1 MNKKQIGQEI
11 KANNSLLALNIEA
24 LQKELNEITNLS
36 NRITLEIEKDYS
48 IRIGNNKAIF
58 ENLNNGR
65 KFETKSFN
73 QFKEQIKT
81 FFNVQ

>member
-1 MNKKQIGQEI
+1 MEQ
-11 KANNSLLALNIEA
+11 NNLTLA
-24 LQKELNEITNLS
+24 KEQLNEINSLNQRVT
-36 NRITLEIEKDYS
+36 IEIEKDYS

-58 ENLNNGR
+58 ESFIDGR

-73 QFKEQIKT
+73 QFREQIKT

>member
-1 MNKKQIGQEI
+1 MEQ
-11 KANNSLLALNIEA
+11 NNLILA
-24 LQKELNEITNLS
+24 KEQLNEIDSLDKRVT
-36 NRITLEIEKDYS
+36 IEIEKDYS

-58 ENLNNGR
+58 ESFIDGR

-73 QFKEQIKT
+73 QFKEQINN

>member
-1 MNKKQIGQEI
+1 MNKKQIEQEI
-11 KANNSLLALNIEA
+11 KANNLPALNIA
-24 LQKELNEITNLS
+24 TAKNELDEIINLS

-58 ENLNNGR
+58 ENLSNGR

>member
-1 MNKKQIGQEI
+1 MNKKQIEQEI
-11 KANNSLLALNIEA
+11 EANNLLALNIA
-24 LQKELNEITNLS
+24 TAKNELDEITNLS
-36 NRITLEIEKDYS
+36 DRITLEIEKDYS

-58 ENLNNGR
+58 ENFIDGR

>member
-1 MNKKQIGQEI
+1 MKQKNLI
-11 KANNSLLALNIEA
+11 LA
-24 LQKELNEITNLS
+24 KEQLNEISSLNQ
-36 NRITLEIEKDYS
+36 RVIIEIEKDFS
-48 IRIGNNKAIF
+48 IRIGNGKAIF

>member
-1 MNKKQIGQEI
+1 MEQ
-11 KANNSLLALNIEA
+11 NNLILA
-24 LQKELNEITNLS
+24 KEQLNEISSLNQ
-36 NRITLEIEKDYS
+36 RVIIEIEKDFS
-48 IRIGNNKAIF
+48 IRIGNGKAIF

-73 QFKEQIKT
+73 QFREQIKT

>member
-1 MNKKQIGQEI
+1 MEQ
-11 KANNSLLALNIEA
+11 NNLTLA
-24 LQKELNEITNLS
+24 KEQLNEINSL
-36 NRITLEIEKDYS
+36 NQRVVIEIEKDYS

-58 ENLNNGR
+58 ESFIDGR

>member
-1 MNKKQIGQEI
+1 MEQ
-11 KANNSLLALNIEA
+11 NNLILA
-24 LQKELNEITNLS
+24 KEQLNEIDSLDQ
-36 NRITLEIEKDYS
+36 RVVIEIEKDYS

-65 KFETKSFN
+65 KFKTKSFN
-73 QFKEQIKT
+73 QFKAQINS

>member
-1 MNKKQIGQEI
+1 MEQ
-11 KANNSLLALNIEA
+11 NNLILA
-24 LQKELNEITNLS
+24 KEQLNEISSLNQ
-36 NRITLEIEKDYS
+36 RVIIEIEKDFS
-48 IRIGNNKAIF
+48 IRIGNGKAIF

>member
-1 MNKKQIGQEI
+1 M
-11 KANNSLLALNIEA
+11 LALNIA
-24 LQKELNEITNLS
+24 TAKNELDEITNLS
-36 NRITLEIEKDYS
+36 DRITLEIEKDYS

-58 ENLNNGR
+58 ENFIDGR

>member
-1 MNKKQIGQEI
+1 MEQ
-11 KANNSLLALNIEA
+11 NNLILA
-24 LQKELNEITNLS
+24 KEQLNEISSLNQ
-36 NRITLEIEKDYS
+36 RVIIEIEKDFS
-48 IRIGNNKAIF
+48 IRIGNGKAIF

-73 QFKEQIKT
+73 KFKAQINN

>member
-1 MNKKQIGQEI
+1 MKQ
-11 KANNSLLALNIEA
+11 NNLTLA
-24 LQKELNEITNLS
+24 KEQLDEITNLS
-36 NRITLEIEKDYS
+36 DRITLEIEKDYS

>member
-1 MNKKQIGQEI
+1 MNKKQIEQEI
-11 KANNSLLALNIEA
+11 KANNLLALNIA
-24 LQKELNEITNLS
+24 TAKNELDEITNLS
-36 NRITLEIEKDYS
+36 DRITLEIEKDYS

-58 ENLNNGR
+58 ESFIDGR
-65 KFETKSFN
+65 KFEIKSFN

>member
-1 MNKKQIGQEI
+1 MNKKQIEQEI
-11 KANNSLLALNIEA
+11 EANSLLALNIEA
-24 LQKELNEITNLS
+24 LQKELNEIDSLDQRVT
-36 NRITLEIEKDYS
+36 IEIEKDYS

-58 ENLNNGR
+58 ESFIDGR

>member
-1 MNKKQIGQEI
+1 MEQ
-11 KANNSLLALNIEA
+11 NNLTLA
-24 LQKELNEITNLS
+24 KEQLNEIDSLDQRVT
-36 NRITLEIEKDYS
+36 IEIEKDYS

-58 ENLNNGR
+58 ESFIDGR
-65 KFETKSFN
+65 KFETRSFN

>member
-1 MNKKQIGQEI
+1 MEQ
-11 KANNSLLALNIEA
+11 NNLILA
-24 LQKELNEITNLS
+24 KEQLNEIDSLDQRVT
-36 NRITLEIEKDYS
+36 IEIEKDYS

-81 FFNVQ
+81 FFNHG